1 MTNEIALLCVIILL
15 VPGSQLLNHA
25 RYYLFVFSWREWGGG
40 GGGGG
45 GASERKLLFSL
56 VLESNLGN
64 TITDKRLGTV
74 VQFQSF
80 LTCVKLTFA
89 RD

>member
-25 RYYLFVFSWREWGGG
+25 RYYLLSFFFR
-40 GGGGG
+40 
-45 GASERKLLFSL
+45 GASGRKLLFSL

-74 VQFQSF
+74 VQFQS
-80 LTCVKLTFA
+80 
-89 RD
+89 

>member
-25 RYYLFVFSWREWGGG
+25 RYYLLSFFFVEGVGE
-40 GGGGG
+40 GGG
-45 GASERKLLFSL
+45 GASGRKLLFSL

-80 LTCVKLTFA
+80 LTYAKLTFA